1 MNFGYV
7 CQFQHYRLKIKV
19 QRTPVFVDVIILQVL
34 EVWMTLEVP
43 DWSLMPGPHVDF
55 NQQGILGR
63 CAKFLN
69 YMLKTKVQRTPVS
82 VNVIILQVLDV
93 WRTLEVLDWILMT
106 KPHVDFDQQ

>member
-1 MNFGYV
+1 VSATKLFVALVINKA
-7 CQFQHYRLKIKV
+7 RL
-19 QRTPVFVDVIILQVL
+19 
-34 EVWMTLEVP
+34 WMTLEVP

-63 CAKFLN
+63 CANFLY